1 VTAAL
6 LANITVDQNW
16 KLLCV
21 IGSFITCNMSSNGGQ
36 VSQQVYVFDGG
47 KTDAKGVRAE
57 SGGPLAVL
65 HC

>member
-1 VTAAL
+1 
-6 LANITVDQNW
+6 
-16 KLLCV
+16 
-21 IGSFITCNMSSNGGQ
+21 MSSNGGQ

>member
-1 VTAAL
+1 
-6 LANITVDQNW
+6 
-16 KLLCV
+16 
-21 IGSFITCNMSSNGGQ
+21 MSSNGGQ

-65 HC
+65 HCWWVAGTVQMEQAEAVLADTK